1 MDERLYEFQRTI
13 NRLREDYRKRRMQ
26 ERHKPSPSSAEKKR
40 PLMRTPEEPQPKA
53 ADVAMKEE
61 QLSAS

>member
-1 MDERLYEFQRTI
+1 MDERLYEFQRTV

-26 ERHKPSPSSAEKKR
+26 ERYKPTTSSAEKRR
-40 PLMRTPEEPQPKA
+40 PLEEPQPKA

-61 QLSAS
+61 QPSAS